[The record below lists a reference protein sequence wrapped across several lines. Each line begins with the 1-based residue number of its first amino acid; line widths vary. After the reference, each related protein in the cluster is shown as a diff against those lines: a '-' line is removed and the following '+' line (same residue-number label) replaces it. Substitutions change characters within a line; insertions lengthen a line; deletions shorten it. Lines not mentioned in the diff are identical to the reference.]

1 MPCLQLSSS
10 ATGHFVSLSSRVGVA
25 ADDVA
30 RNVNG
35 KLVKKDLKP
44 ALVKEWNARNAKKT
58 RSKL

>member
-1 MPCLQLSSS
+1 MMDHYVSCLL
-10 ATGHFVSLSSRVGVA
+10 AG
-25 ADDVA
+25 ADKVA

-44 ALVKEWNARNAKKT
+44 SLVKIWNERNAKKT

>member
-1 MPCLQLSSS
+1 MGRC
-10 ATGHFVSLSSRVGVA
+10 VSLDKVCANVS
-25 ADDVA
+25 A

-44 ALVKEWNARNAKKT
+44 SLVKTWNERNAKKT